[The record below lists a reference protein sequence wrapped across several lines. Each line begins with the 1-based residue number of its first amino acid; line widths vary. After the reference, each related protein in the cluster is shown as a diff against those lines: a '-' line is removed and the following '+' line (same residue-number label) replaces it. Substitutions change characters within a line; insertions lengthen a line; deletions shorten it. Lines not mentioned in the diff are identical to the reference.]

1 MFLIGNVLTAV
12 ATILHKVLEIYSLVV
27 VASVLVQWVRPD
39 PFNPIVQFLRSV
51 TEPVFGWVRRRL
63 PFAVVGMLDLSPMIV
78 LMIIWFVQ
86 LAAIPSLFDLAA
98 RWR

>member
-1 MFLIGNVLTAV
+1 M
-12 ATILHKVLEIYSLVV
+12 
-27 VASVLVQWVRPD
+27 
-39 PFNPIVQFLRSV
+39 VQFLRSV

-78 LMIIWFVQ
+78 LMIMWFIQ
-86 LAAIPSLFDLAA
+86 LGVIPSLFDLAA